1 MFGLTVGLYK
11 EPVSNIPSNLFRTLA
26 SSALLF
32 LQLHAVH
39 CSQVFRGVSCNI
51 RCPQV
56 TARRSQNESKLSMHV
71 KDSMREHS
79 IVDVAAAW
87 YVCLLGL
94 SFVGIGGAQAA
105 LLTISFLPACKLM
118 SW

>member
-1 MFGLTVGLYK
+1 
-11 EPVSNIPSNLFRTLA
+11 
-26 SSALLF
+26 
-32 LQLHAVH
+32 
-39 CSQVFRGVSCNI
+39 
-51 RCPQV
+51 
-56 TARRSQNESKLSMHV
+56 MHV